1 MTALE
6 QFDSIYNILI
16 LVTFVTL
23 ITWRLNFPSTLALII
38 AGILASV
45 STRLMIPEI
54 GSEIF
59 LTLLLPPILFQEALH
74 LNVDDFIK
82 ESDSVILFATIG
94 TILMQ
99 IAVGVFSYYIL
110 KFNLIESLLFG
121 ILIAPTDPVAVIR
134 QFHNSNVDQRFQMI
148 ISGESLLNDGVS
160 IVIYSL
166 LLTILAQGSV
176 TPVIGFRLAAQIII
190 GGLVIGVLVGYI
202 VHSIFC
208 WTNDSY
214 AQVLISFMVAFGVYR
229 VAEEMGASGVLAI
242 VVSGLIIN
250 YRSRKFGGLGRD
262 TYEMLE
268 NLWEFI
274 GFLASSMAFI
284 FIGMNLNRQVFAI
297 NFSNS
302 LVVFLVLVLFR
313 SLMVEFVSWLMQL
326 FWSKGYSRDWKNGLS
341 WAGLRGA
348 VSIVLALGVSGVVP
362 NSELIIAIT
371 FGIVILSNFVQ
382 GTSLNFLVNDWD
394 LISEKVP
401 EELSDNLFSEKYVS
415 TGYDSE
421 KSLVERGLFCAPEFV
436 VRDTDF
442 GSWVSNRLVLMIE
455 YLNDYSIESIP
466 SKTVGGVNRLVTFL
480 TGVLISF
487 LAWVNQFLSRWDQK
501 SSEKTTPRKKRGGSI
516 D

>member
-23 ITWRLNFPSTLALII
+23 ITWRLKFPSTLALII
-38 AGILASV
+38 AGILATV
-45 STRLMIPEI
+45 STRLVIPEI

-59 LTLLLPPILFQEALH
+59 VTLLLPPILFQEALH

-82 ESDSVILFATIG
+82 ESDSIILFATIG
-94 TILMQ
+94 TVLMQ
-99 IAVGVFSYYIL
+99 ISVGFFSYFIL

-134 QFHNSNVDQRFQMI
+134 QFQSSNVDQRFQMI

-166 LLTILAQGSV
+166 LLTILNSGSI
-176 TPVIGFRLAAQIII
+176 TPVIGLRLAIQIIL
-190 GGLVIGVLVGYI
+190 GGLIIGVLVGYL
-202 VHSIFC
+202 VHSMFC

-229 VAEEMGASGVLAI
+229 VAEELGASGVLAI

-250 YRSRKFGGLGRD
+250 YRSRKFGGLGRE

-274 GFLASSMAFI
+274 GFLSSSFAFI
-284 FIGMNLNRQVFAI
+284 FIGMNLDRQIFTN
-297 NFSNS
+297 NFSTS
-302 LVVFLVLVLFR
+302 LVVFLVLILFR
-313 SLMVEFVSWLMQL
+313 QIMVELVSWLMQL
-326 FWSKGYSRDWKNGLS
+326 FWSKGYSRFWKNGFS

-362 NSELIIAIT
+362 NSELIIAVT

-382 GTSLNFLVNDWD
+382 GTSINLLINDWG
-394 LISEKVP
+394 LISESEHK
-401 EELSDNLFSEKYVS
+401 ELFDNTFSEEYVS
-415 TGYDSE
+415 IGYNPSRS
-421 KSLVERGLFCAPEFV
+421 KFERMFFSAPEFFV
-436 VRDTDF
+436 KDTGF
-442 GSWVSNRLVLMIE
+442 GSWISTKLISMIE
-455 YLNDYSIESIP
+455 YLNNYALDAIP
-466 SKTVGGVNRLVTFL
+466 SKTVSVVSNFVTFL
-480 TGVLISF
+480 TSILVGS
-487 LAWVNQFLSRWDQK
+487 LAWINQFVLRWDP
-501 SSEKTTPRKKRGGSI
+501 SEEDKTKAGKKR
-516 D
+516 